1 MVRCR
6 LPGPLATG
14 ERQEGKMSEEAI
26 VVIVLKLKE
35 LDDAAKP

>member
-1 MVRCR
+1 MVRRR

-26 VVIVLKLKE
+26 VTVVLKLKE
-35 LDDAAKP
+35 LNGAAKS